1 MTLAKTMKRE
11 KKSDGPDRQADRQTD
26 IDTGRQTE
34 REIVIP
40 LRLDSFQIVSFITL
54 YINLLKMIY

>member
-1 MTLAKTMKRE
+1 MVKTMRTE
-11 KKSDGPDRQADRQTD
+11 KKVRRTRQTGRQADRH
-26 IDTGRQTE
+26 TGRQTE

-54 YINLLKMIY
+54 YINLLKMIN